1 MSDNIIL
8 IGGEG
13 YIGTVVSKYLV
24 AKDYEVISFDNLIYQ
39 NSSNV
44 ISNQYH
50 PNYSFIFGDIRD
62 EYKLNQVLDRNS
74 NVIILA
80 GLVGDPIT
88 KKYPLISEQ
97 INNIGIKNV
106 IDISINKKVKKIV
119 FISTCSNYG
128 VISDEDVA
136 DENFILN
143 PLSSYAKSKVE
154 NEKYLLNNSN
164 ENTSITI
171 LRFATAFGISPRTRF
186 DLTVN
191 EFVKTAYLNKKLI
204 IYDKETWRPYCHVN
218 DFARAIELIIRED
231 QYKVNNQIYNV
242 GGDENNFTKKMIL
255 DKIKQKVSSLECEF
269 IEDSKDRR
277 NYKVSFEKIQNELNF
292 KINYSVDYG
301 INELL
306 QAFKSNIF
314 NFSDENTYGNYL
326 INEK

>member
-24 AKDYEVISFDNLIYQ
+24 AKDYEVLSFDNLIYQ
-39 NSSNV
+39 NSTNV

-62 EYKLNQVLDRNS
+62 GYKLNQVLDRKS
-74 NVIILA
+74 KVIILA

-136 DENFILN
+136 DENFTLN

-231 QYKVNNQIYNV
+231 QNKVNNQIYNV
-242 GGDENNFTKKMIL
+242 GGNENNFTKKMIL
-255 DKIKQKVSSLECEF
+255 DKIKQKISGLEYEF

-314 NFSDENTYGNYL
+314 NFSDENTYGNYF